1 MKKKIG
7 IFGVAAVTLILAGCG
22 KQTKTAKVKQELA
35 WSVPSQITTL
45 DSSKAVDTVSM
56 DALTNLGEGLY
67 RNDKDGVPKL
77 ALAKKQVV
85 SKDGKHY
92 DFYLKKTKWS
102 NGDDLTAR
110 DFVKTYQR
118 TIDPKTTSQ
127 VAVDMRVFKN
137 GEAIL
142 GGKKKV
148 NTLGVSAPSK
158 YHLHFDLEKPVS
170 TMDQFLSLPLFFP
183 QNEKMVKEAGSHYG
197 TASKYFVSNG
207 PFKIGKWNP
216 NEKSWTLVKNK
227 NYWDAKNV
235 HLQKINEQYNASS
248 ITNYNLY
255 KAGKID
261 NTVVTSGAH
270 LTASEKKNFHTFP
283 TYNMNRMDFNFKN
296 QPAFKNLK
304 IRQAISAAINR
315 PELLKAM
322 HNNGIVALGL
332 VPENIG
338 KNPKTKVSFAKEA
351 YVKDSVSFDLKRAK
365 KLWSEGKREENI
377 KNLQLT
383 LLTDNGGEDMAEYLQ
398 SNFSELPGLEVKIRH
413 VPFTQ
418 HLAMA
423 EAGQYDLNLTSSSP
437 LSPNPGDCLT
447 TFESGFAQN
456 PGWKNKEYDNLLKLA
471 ENRDANNKM
480 AEYKDYVAAEKLLMK
495 QQVTVPLFQNQY
507 SSLIKS
513 KVKDYI
519 FMPNFSQFDFKSAY
533 VK

>member
-158 YHLHFDLEKPVS
+158 YHLHF
-170 TMDQFLSLPLFFP
+170 
-183 QNEKMVKEAGSHYG
+183 
-197 TASKYFVSNG
+197 
-207 PFKIGKWNP
+207 
-216 NEKSWTLVKNK
+216 
-227 NYWDAKNV
+227 
-235 HLQKINEQYNASS
+235 
-248 ITNYNLY
+248 
-255 KAGKID
+255 
-261 NTVVTSGAH
+261 
-270 LTASEKKNFHTFP
+270 
-283 TYNMNRMDFNFKN
+283 
-296 QPAFKNLK
+296 
-304 IRQAISAAINR
+304 
-315 PELLKAM
+315 
-322 HNNGIVALGL
+322 
-332 VPENIG
+332 
-338 KNPKTKVSFAKEA
+338 
-351 YVKDSVSFDLKRAK
+351 
-365 KLWSEGKREENI
+365 
-377 KNLQLT
+377 
-383 LLTDNGGEDMAEYLQ
+383 
-398 SNFSELPGLEVKIRH
+398 
-413 VPFTQ
+413 
-418 HLAMA
+418 
-423 EAGQYDLNLTSSSP
+423 
-437 LSPNPGDCLT
+437 
-447 TFESGFAQN
+447 
-456 PGWKNKEYDNLLKLA
+456 
-471 ENRDANNKM
+471 
-480 AEYKDYVAAEKLLMK
+480 
-495 QQVTVPLFQNQY
+495 
-507 SSLIKS
+507 
-513 KVKDYI
+513 
-519 FMPNFSQFDFKSAY
+519 
-533 VK
+533 